1 MSTTEILL
9 FAILIAIIMC
19 ALILIGQS
27 VTGEYWQ
34 YRSRW
39 EKLKKQQIQNA
50 EKLKKKVLTYGK
62 NGTKNILKGF
72 LVIFFISTIISL
84 IIVFIISLLTS

>member
-27 VTGEYWQ
+27 VTSEYWQ

-50 EKLKKKVLTYGK
+50 EELKKKVLTYGK